1 MYYLSD
7 VLSGKWVAFCW
18 NSCELPE
25 TYIKAV
31 SSDILM
37 YAVFLLLSLMCHI
50 LMKTVINEFQIV
62 SWQLIFIFLP

>member
-1 MYYLSD
+1 MYYLND
-7 VLSGKWVAFCW
+7 VLSGKWVALCW

-25 TYIKAV
+25 TYVKAV

-50 LMKTVINEFQIV
+50 LTETVIYEFQIV
-62 SWQLIFIFLP
+62 TWQLIFIFLP